1 MPKDEKINQETTTQT
16 WKEEASQDEI
26 LEDPNSFWFRFR
38 FVKMLKGKLESVT
51 KDEKT
56 TDPDEIKSIVY
67 LIKKYGYDPPP
78 PEMFQKDQFLD
89 RFYLKNSLGPYRY
102 KGKLGRCFALWKKR
116 NDPKLKPFKHLIL
129 VAAAM
134 VIGLVLVVFDHI
146 TYAGNFKSVYQ
157 VQRYAESTI
166 RIWKQNKNDFY
177 DQEDDQ
183 MEQDYSI
190 CLDKIPEKYRNK
202 IYLPI
207 EFLSNTEY
215 YQCYDIL
222 NLGRKELQISYFDN
236 NAQWINMFILI
247 NKNSLD
253 LNYILG
259 DDDTLQED
267 KCIWNNSH
275 VYRNKITQVKTV
287 IFEIESNCYIF
298 MSNMET
304 KELIEII
311 NKMEV
316 YK

>member
-207 EFLSNTEY
+207 EFLNNVEY
-215 YQCYDIL
+215 YQCYNIL
-222 NLGRKELQISYFDN
+222 NLGREELQINYFSDDAKWLN
-236 NAQWINMFILI
+236 IFICI
-247 NKNSLD
+247 DETGLD
-253 LNYILG
+253 LTYLLG
-259 DDDTLQED
+259 DHDILQETTC
-267 KCIWNNSH
+267 KWSNS
-275 VYRNKITQVKTV
+275 YIYYNSDTNMTSIL
-287 IFEIESNCYIF
+287 FEIESNYYVIV
-298 MSNMET
+298 SNMEIN
-304 KELIEII
+304 ELLAIVNE
-311 NKMEV
+311 MEE